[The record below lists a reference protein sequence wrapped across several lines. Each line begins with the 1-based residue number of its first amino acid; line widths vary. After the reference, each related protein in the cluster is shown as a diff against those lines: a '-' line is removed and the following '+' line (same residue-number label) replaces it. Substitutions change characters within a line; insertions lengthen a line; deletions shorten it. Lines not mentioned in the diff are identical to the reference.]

1 MTPRGRRSRTSS
13 RPATRC
19 DARPPA
25 DRGMRGMA
33 DATFDLLSQQ
43 IRAQVRH
50 KTDPEVLFM
59 SPLKFPL
66 QYLTRKLRT
75 VYFLLC
81 PPYQTIHCGHAS
93 VPSTR
98 ARALED
104 LLWGIYF
111 NYKIGRGRKA
121 GALFKLD
128 GAARAHIVG
137 RTDAVC
143 KIRVLA
149 LFADF

>member
-1 MTPRGRRSRTSS
+1 MRAFP
-13 RPATRC
+13 PL
-19 DARPPA
+19 ARA
-25 DRGMRGMA
+25 
-33 DATFDLLSQQ
+33 
-43 IRAQVRH
+43 
-50 KTDPEVLFM
+50 
-59 SPLKFPL
+59 
-66 QYLTRKLRT
+66 
-75 VYFLLC
+75 
-81 PPYQTIHCGHAS
+81 
-93 VPSTR
+93 R

>member
-1 MTPRGRRSRTSS
+1 MPS
-13 RPATRC
+13 
-19 DARPPA
+19 RPPA

-50 KTDPEVLFM
+50 KTDHEVLFM

-98 ARALED
+98 ARAPSK
-104 LLWGIYF
+104 IY
-111 NYKIGRGRKA
+111 YGVSI
-121 GALFKLD
+121 LITKLD
-128 GAARAHIVG
+128 AGG
-137 RTDAVC
+137 
-143 KIRVLA
+143 KPEP
-149 LFADF
+149 FSN